1 MIRYQY
7 IWSEKVLKLSHLGR
21 IWLWDQI
28 WHPWGKGWID
38 PMKKKVLKHNLTM
51 WTVIKYKVMAFLFL
65 QAWICPLVQE
75 RFVWEK
81 TLFMFISLLF
91 RDIST
96 LRWLCDEFCHVQKC
110 TTMSWPINHPWHSQF
125 LYLQKYKELSLD

>member
-81 TLFMFISLLF
+81 LHSCLFLF
-91 RDIST
+91 YSVIFQLWGDFVMNSAMYKNVLPCLDRLTIRDIHNFCIYRST
-96 LRWLCDEFCHVQKC
+96 KNLV
-110 TTMSWPINHPWHSQF
+110 
-125 LYLQKYKELSLD
+125 